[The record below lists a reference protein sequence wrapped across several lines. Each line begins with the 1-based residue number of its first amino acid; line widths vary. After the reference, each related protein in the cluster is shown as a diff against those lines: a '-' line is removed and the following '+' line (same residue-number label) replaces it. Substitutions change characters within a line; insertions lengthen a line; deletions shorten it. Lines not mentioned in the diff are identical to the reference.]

1 MRGLRDGRVWK
12 RLHERVAVTLDR
24 ACTDAGVGRAVERI
38 WRRRFM
44 A

>member
-1 MRGLRDGRVWK
+1 MAEI
-12 RLHERVAVTLDR
+12 ERMAVTLDR
-24 ACTDAGVGRAVERI
+24 ACTDLAVGRAVERI